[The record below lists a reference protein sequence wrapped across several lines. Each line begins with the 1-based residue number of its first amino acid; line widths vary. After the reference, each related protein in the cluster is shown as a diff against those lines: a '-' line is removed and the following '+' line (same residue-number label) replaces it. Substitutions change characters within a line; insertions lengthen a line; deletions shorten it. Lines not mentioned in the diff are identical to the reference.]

1 LAQESRIAQ
10 RQPELPAVA
19 ITALSVSNSAFLGP
33 IQVEF
38 NSQYNALIGGRGTGK
53 STILE
58 YLRWGLCD
66 QLPITVADDELPNY
80 QVRRKA
86 LIEKTLQTVNGT
98 VQVSFTVNGIP
109 HVVRRN
115 STTDELQLKVG
126 DAEFAACTEG
136 DIRSLLP
143 VQAYSQKQLSNV
155 SIRLE
160 ELSRFVEAPIRAQL
174 GDLEKTFERAA
185 AEMRQLYATLLRRR
199 SLQKQITN
207 DELLPESLN
216 EQAENIRKSLS
227 GLSEADTKLLGSKSS
242 YDRAEEALE
251 MWVSDLGA
259 VGTAIEEMES
269 AFSNLPTKS
278 EVRPA
283 DLPEGATLAEIE
295 KEVAE

>member
-1 LAQESRIAQ
+1 
-10 RQPELPAVA
+10 
-19 ITALSVSNSAFLGP
+19 
-33 IQVEF
+33 
-38 NSQYNALIGGRGTGK
+38 
-53 STILE
+53 
-58 YLRWGLCD
+58 
-66 QLPITVADDELPNY
+66 
-80 QVRRKA
+80 
-86 LIEKTLQTVNGT
+86 
-98 VQVSFTVNGIP
+98 
-109 HVVRRN
+109 
-115 STTDELQLKVG
+115 
-126 DAEFAACTEG
+126 
-136 DIRSLLP
+136 
-143 VQAYSQKQLSNV
+143 
-155 SIRLE
+155 
-160 ELSRFVEAPIRAQL
+160 
-174 GDLEKTFERAA
+174 
-185 AEMRQLYATLLRRR
+185 MRQLYATLLRRR

-269 AFSNLPTKS
+269 AFSDLPTKS

>member
-251 MWVSDLGA
+251 MWVSDMGA

-269 AFSNLPTKS
+269 AFSDLPTKS